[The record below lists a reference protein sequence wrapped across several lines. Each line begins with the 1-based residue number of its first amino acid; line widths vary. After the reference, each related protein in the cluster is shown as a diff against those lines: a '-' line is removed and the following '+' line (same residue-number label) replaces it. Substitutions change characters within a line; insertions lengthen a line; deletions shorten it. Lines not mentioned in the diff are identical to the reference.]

1 MHVVGALVNLL
12 LISACVY
19 TMYSLTPADHPYAY
33 LAASFSLVHGLLGLL
48 RSYTEEPDECGRT
61 FMISASILEVIPLP
75 LANIEFYL
83 VSDQSGVA
91 LVHGLSLI
99 PLFYDMIG
107 KLGEDWDSSTETLKD
122 LALLGNIVSTLYLA
136 IKDGKNLYYAVAA
149 TAFLARYG
157 SSLVDRCNEGLS
169 HVVGT
174 LGNAGIMALMT
185 YTLTEG

>member
-12 LISACVY
+12 LISACIY
-19 TMYSLTPADHPYAY
+19 AMYSLTPADHPYGY
-33 LAASFSLVHGLLGLL
+33 LAASFSLVHGLLGLV

-107 KLGEDWDSSTETLKD
+107 KMGDDWDSSTETLKD
-122 LALLGNIVSTLYLA
+122 LALLGNIGSTLYLA
-136 IKDGKNLYYAVAA
+136 IKDGNHLYFGVAA
-149 TAFLARYG
+149 TAFMARYG
-157 SSLVDRCNEGLS
+157 AALADRFVEGLGAQ
-169 HVVGT
+169 VAT
-174 LGNAGIMALMT
+174 LGNAGILALMT
-185 YTLTEG
+185 YALTEG